1 MEMLNKEIKMSK
13 HNMTTQVQRDHHAD
27 IQNKNIGTKG
37 VNKTFE
43 QAQTNRNIQIQQN
56 QKK

>member
-1 MEMLNKEIKMSK
+1 MSK

-27 IQNKNIGTKG
+27 IQNKNIGTEG

-43 QAQTNRNIQIQQN
+43 QAQINRNIQIQQN

>member
-1 MEMLNKEIKMSK
+1 MAK

-27 IQNKNIGTKG
+27 IQNKNIGMNG

-43 QAQTNRNIQIQQN
+43 QAQTNHNVQIQKN